1 VSGFAFVVVDLF
13 VPLSVA
19 VRSRLRELTAAN
31 PKNLGAFQNLVEV
44 GNLVEAESLAE
55 VEPLRLELPA
65 TVSHLPLNPLS
76 EIEGVFV
83 VAVDLVEQDQ
93 FVKVAGVVGSRV
105 VERPVEWDEVE
116 MAETV
121 VVVAEN
127 QVVHRA
133 VLGESVMVVEVA
145 ESRVAEVAQ
154 IPAVDHLVEGERKV
168 AEVEPLSVES
178 VELVV
183 APLQVVVAAVFRPDT
198 SKLRQSPAPSKCRPV
213 LPEVAPAWQC

>member
-1 VSGFAFVVVDLF
+1 
-13 VPLSVA
+13 
-19 VRSRLRELTAAN
+19 
-31 PKNLGAFQNLVEV
+31 
-44 GNLVEAESLAE
+44 
-55 VEPLRLELPA
+55 
-65 TVSHLPLNPLS
+65 
-76 EIEGVFV
+76 
-83 VAVDLVEQDQ
+83 
-93 FVKVAGVVGSRV
+93 
-105 VERPVEWDEVE
+105 

-133 VLGESVMVVEVA
+133 VLGESLMVVEVA

-154 IPAVDHLVEGERKV
+154 ILAVDHLVEGERKV

-183 APLQVVVAAVFRPDT
+183 APLQVVAAVFRPDT

>member
-1 VSGFAFVVVDLF
+1 VSGFAFVVFDLF
-13 VPLSVA
+13 VLLSVA

-31 PKNLGAFQNLVEV
+31 PKNLGAFQSLVEV

-76 EIEGVFV
+76 EIGGVFV

-127 QVVHRA
+127 QV
-133 VLGESVMVVEVA
+133 
-145 ESRVAEVAQ
+145 AEVAQ
-154 IPAVDHLVEGERKV
+154 IPAVDHLFEGERKV

-198 SKLRQSPAPSKCRPV
+198 SKLRQFPAPSKCRPV

>member
-31 PKNLGAFQNLVEV
+31 PKNLGAFQSLVEV

-127 QVVHRA
+127 QV
-133 VLGESVMVVEVA
+133 
-145 ESRVAEVAQ
+145 AEVAQ
-154 IPAVDHLVEGERKV
+154 IPAVDHQVEGERKV

-213 LPEVAPAWQC
+213 PPEVAPAWQC